1 MKLQAKMMKLKDG
14 RTAIIRQAVADD
26 AEQMLTMAKLC
37 AAETRNLCSM
47 PEEYDFPVEAEMK
60 WIIDQNGD
68 GSLLQVAEVEGRLI
82 GSCILHPQGGRQRI
96 RHRCGIG
103 LGIVK
108 EFWANGIGTIFMQNA
123 ISAAKDI
130 GYEQMELEVVST
142 NERAIGLYEKMG
154 FVRFGVQPN
163 MFKYEDGSYA
173 DVALMALDL
182 R

>member
-14 RTAIIRQAVADD
+14 RTAIIRQAVPDD

-37 AAETRNLCSM
+37 ATETRNLCST

-60 WIIDQNGD
+60 WIIDQNGA
-68 GSLLQVAEVEGRLI
+68 GSLLQVAEVGGRLV
-82 GSCILHPQGGRQRI
+82 GNCILHPQGGRRRV

-103 LGIVK
+103 LSIVK

-123 ISAAKDI
+123 ISVAKDI

-154 FVRFGVQPN
+154 FVPFGLQPN

-173 DVALMALDL
+173 DVVLMALDL